1 MLNKAKTLRT
11 ELTNIFKAAQGKMNI
26 ARMIESDLAIK
37 SVALAM
43 TNRPEIDLRTK
54 SIMGV
59 KVPKINQLELQKK
72 TFERGPGI
80 FNSSAITEAAE
91 AYEKLVEKVI
101 IAAEVETSMRKLLQE
116 IEKTKRRVN
125 ALEFAVI
132 PKMQKMAN
140 FIRLRLEEMERE
152 NIFRMKRIKK
162 KNETADV
169 SA

>member
-1 MLNKAKTLRT
+1 MEDTKM
-11 ELTNIFKAAQGKMNI
+11 EMNI
-26 ARMIESDLAIK
+26 EMMMDELFK
-37 SVALAM
+37 L
-43 TNRPEIDLRTK
+43 PELI
-54 SIMGV
+54 
-59 KVPKINQLELQKK
+59 LE
-72 TFERGPGI
+72 TERQI
-80 FNSSAITEAAE
+80 ITHEL

-152 NIFRMKRIKK
+152 SIFRLKRIK
-162 KNETADV
+162 A
-169 SA
+169 